1 MPGGL
6 AATFEV
12 LATTANEAAV
22 PVLVAALSSPRR
34 ELRDLAFTA
43 LLGRHGPVAEAEVL
57 QRWRTLPDPWKR
69 QIQSRTGWLTNAVR
83 QALLKAEVEP
93 YICACEAAVYLHEF
107 DLIPVLVA
115 AAENRSHPQGR
126 LAAATVLEL
135 AELLAEELAAPRDYR
150 IRRDPQLQ
158 RQHLIGSLERAAS
171 QFDQHGRRELVEAL
185 VLLAERENA
194 VLKRILQTPVDRN
207 FVPLVEVLVQS
218 KRTAATRLLLSYLS
232 DAHAPLAALH
242 ALARRRDISF
252 LRQLVRQIGAEPTR
266 NVTANLKRIE
276 SITWISEQLSLL
288 DTFNEGEQPGVVQL
302 AALSGIPRQQAYEVL
317 AYILRHGKVA
327 GRRAAARAL
336 TAFQGAS
343 ANNLALKS
351 LADDDAEVRATIAL
365 QLRDRGV
372 PGAINRLIALLDST
386 HQVEREAAQASL
398 EEFRFGH
405 FSSNFDSLTEE
416 ARRSTGPLVR
426 RIDPQSL
433 VELRLEL
440 DAPTRSRRKRGL
452 EMAVAMDA
460 VAILHD
466 AVVALLKDEDQ
477 FLRVEAV
484 RALAS
489 CDSAR
494 TRQVLREALL
504 DSHPLVVEAAET
516 VLAKLA
522 AETKAAADKA
532 ELAPA
537 QPDQPDIQDRPT
549 ERFEGQLPLD
559 IFPRAESPESLLSEI

>member
-12 LATTANEAAV
+12 LGATANEAAV

-57 QRWRTLPDPWKR
+57 LRWRKLPDPWRR
-69 QIQSRTGWLTNAVR
+69 QIAVRTGWLTNAVR
-83 QALLKAEVEP
+83 QALLRAEREP
-93 YICACEAAVYLHEF
+93 YECACEAAVYTRDF
-107 DLIPVLVA
+107 DVIPVLVA
-115 AAENRSHPQGR
+115 AAENKSHPHGA

-135 AELLAEELAAPRDYR
+135 AELLAEELSSPRDYR

-158 RQHLIGSLERAAS
+158 RQHLLGSLERAAS
-171 QFDQHGRRELVEAL
+171 QFDQHGRRELIEAL
-185 VLLAERENA
+185 VLLADRENA
-194 VLKRILQTPVDRN
+194 VLKQILQTPVDRN
-207 FVPLVEVLVQS
+207 FVPLVDVLIQS
-218 KRTAATRLLLSYLS
+218 SRTATMRLLLTYLADS
-232 DAHAPLAALH
+232 HAPLAALH

-252 LRQLVRQIGAEPTR
+252 LRQLVRQIGSEPTR
-266 NVTANLKRIE
+266 IITSNLRRIE
-276 SITWISEQLSLL
+276 SIPWISEQLSLL

-302 AALSGIPRQQAYEVL
+302 AALSGIPRQQAYEIL
-317 AYILRHGKVA
+317 AYVLRHGKVS
-327 GRRAAARAL
+327 GRRTAARAL
-336 TAFQGAS
+336 GAFQGAD
-343 ANNLALKS
+343 ANNLAVKS
-351 LADDDAEVRATIAL
+351 LGDDDAEVRATIAL

-398 EEFRFGH
+398 AEFRFAN
-405 FSSNFDSLTEE
+405 FAKNFDGLNEE
-416 ARRSTGPLVR
+416 ARRSSGPLVR

-460 VAILHD
+460 VVLLHD
-466 AVVALLKDEDQ
+466 AVVALLKDDDQ
-477 FLRVEAV
+477 YLRIEAV

-489 CDSAR
+489 CDSSR

-504 DSHPLVVEAAET
+504 DPHPLVVEAAEG

-522 AETKAAADKA
+522 ATSAAVP
-532 ELAPA
+532 ESVENQPA
-537 QPDQPDIQDRPT
+537 KLEGSSRPT
-549 ERFEGQLPLD
+549 ERFVGPVPPAEQLLTELAD
-559 IFPRAESPESLLSEI
+559 AVVTES